1 MAGTQSK
8 RRFGIIGTLISGTWR
23 AIKGFQ
29 GFILTIFFYALLFS
43 VIAVIGSNKPPKV
56 HDGSALVVAPAGLL
70 VEQLTEVDP
79 FQEFLSLGGGSSGEV
94 LVSDVVT
101 AIDRA
106 ANDKRI
112 TTLVLKL
119 DNLAIPT
126 VYASKSYQ
134 LADAVE
140 RFKQTGKSVIALGNG
155 YSQAGYLIASHAD
168 EIWMHPFG
176 NIILPGYERS
186 GTYFKSLLDNLMI
199 TVHPFKVG
207 EYKSAIEPITRD
219 DMSEADKISAMALL
233 GDMWVEYT
241 AHVEGQRGFDVGT
254 VQHLAD
260 NPAGIMREAGGD
272 FAQAA
277 LNSGLVD
284 KLMAADEWRDAL
296 IEKVGAD
303 PDSESFKQINMN
315 GYLQATAKEGAGG
328 GGKSGVAVIVAKGMI
343 VDGEAPRGTIGGDTV
358 ARLIRQARDNSN
370 TKAIVLR
377 VDSGGGSVFASEVIR
392 RELVAAQAQGL
403 PVVASMGSFAASGG
417 YWISASA
424 DQILAEPTTITGSI
438 GVIGAFMTFE
448 KAADWA
454 GVHGDGVGTTALAGA
469 FDPLRPIH
477 PEFADI
483 LQQSVE
489 SVYDRFVDLVATSR
503 DIPEDR
509 VREIAEGRVWSA
521 PDALEIGLVDS
532 LGDLEDAIN
541 AAAKL
546 AGMDTWNVNY
556 FEKELSP
563 FDQFI
568 SELQGSVSV
577 FFGVEDRAAVQPT
590 VGTKLVREVVR
601 DLKPVLEMNDPNHI
615 YVICEACE
623 VQ

>member
-1 MAGTQSK
+1 MAGNQSG
-8 RRFGIIGTLISGTWR
+8 RRFGILGTIVGGGWGLIKGIQGIILTLI
-23 AIKGFQ
+23 
-29 GFILTIFFYALLFS
+29 FYTLLFV

-56 HDGSALVVAPAGLL
+56 PSGAALVVAPAGLL

-79 FQEFLSLGGGSSGEV
+79 FQSLLSLGSSGSNEV

-106 ANDKRI
+106 AEDKRI

-126 VYASKSYQ
+126 FYASKSYQ

-140 RFKQTGKSVIALGNG
+140 RFKASGKSVIALGNA
-155 YSQAGYLIASHAD
+155 YNQAGYLIASHAD

-186 GTYFKSLLDNLMI
+186 GTYYKSLLDNLMV

-207 EYKSAIEPITRD
+207 EFKSAIEPLIRD
-219 DMSEADKISAMALL
+219 DMSDEAKLANVAFL
-233 GDMWVEYT
+233 GDMWEEYKS
-241 AHVEGQRGFDVGT
+241 HVEEQRGFDAGK
-254 VQHLAD
+254 VQYLAD
-260 NPAGIMREAGGD
+260 NPAGVLREANGD
-272 FAQAA
+272 FASAA
-277 LNSGLVD
+277 VNSGLVD
-284 KLMAADEWRDAL
+284 KLMGADEWRDAL

-303 PDSESFKQINMN
+303 SESSSFKQIDMFS
-315 GYLQATAKEGAGG
+315 YLQAVSKEGAGKDS
-328 GGKSGVAVIVAKGMI
+328 KSEVAVIVAKGAI

-358 ARLIRQARDNSN
+358 ARLIRQARDDSN

-377 VDSGGGSVFASEVIR
+377 VDSGGGSAFASEIIR
-392 RELVAAQAQGL
+392 RELVAAKAQGI
-403 PVVASMGSFAASGG
+403 PVVASMGSVAASGG

-424 DQILAEPTTITGSI
+424 DQILAEPTTVTGSI

-448 KAADWA
+448 KAGEWA
-454 GVHGDGVGTTALAGA
+454 GIHGDGVGTAALAGA

-483 LQQSVE
+483 LQQNVE
-489 SVYDRFVDLVATSR
+489 NIYDRFVNLVSTSR
-503 DIPEDR
+503 DLPEER

-546 AGMDTWNVNY
+546 AAIDTYNVNF
-556 FEKELSP
+556 FEKEISP
-563 FDQFI
+563 FDQFM
-568 SELQGSVSV
+568 SELQTPSLSCSAWTRRLQHSHLLARNW
-577 FFGVEDRAAVQPT
+577 FAEL
-590 VGTKLVREVVR
+590 LVT
-601 DLKPVLEMNDPNHI
+601 
-615 YVICEACE
+615 
-623 VQ
+623 

>member
-8 RRFGIIGTLISGTWR
+8 RRFGIIGTLVGGTWR

-43 VIAVIGSNKPPKV
+43 VIAVIGSNKSPKV

-79 FQEFLSLGGGSSGEV
+79 FQEFMSLGGGSSGEV

-106 ANDKRI
+106 AKDKRI

-126 VYASKSYQ
+126 GYASKSYQ
-134 LADAVE
+134 VADAVE
-140 RFKQTGKSVIALGNG
+140 RFKQTGKSVVALGNG

-176 NIILPGYERS
+176 SIILPGYERS
-186 GTYFKSLLDNLMI
+186 GTYFKSLLENLMI

-207 EYKSAIEPITRD
+207 EYKSAIEPLTRD
-219 DMSEADKISAMALL
+219 DMSEADKISTMALL
-233 GDMWVEYT
+233 GDMWGEYT
-241 AHVEGQRGFDVGT
+241 AHVEGQRGFDAGT

-284 KLMAADEWRDAL
+284 KLLAADEWRAAL

-303 PDSESFKQINMN
+303 PDSKSFKQINMN
-315 GYLQATAKEGAGG
+315 GYLLATTKEGADGG
-328 GGKSGVAVIVAKGMI
+328 GSSGIAVIVAKGSI

-377 VDSGGGSVFASEVIR
+377 VDSGGGSAFASEVIR
-392 RELVAAQAQGL
+392 RELVAAQAQGI
-403 PVVASMGSFAASGG
+403 PVVASMGSVAASGG

-454 GVHGDGVGTTALAGA
+454 GIHGDGVGTTALAGA

-521 PDALEIGLVDS
+521 PDALEIGLVDR
-532 LGDLEDAIN
+532 LGDLDDAIN
-541 AAAKL
+541 TAAEL
-546 AGMDTWNVNY
+546 AGIDTWSVNY

-563 FDQFI
+563 FDQFMK
-568 SELQGSVSV
+568 ELRGSVSV
-577 FFGVEDRAAVQPT
+577 IFGVEESVAVQPAL
-590 VGTKLVREVVR
+590 GTKLVREVVR

-615 YVICEACE
+615 YVICEVCE
-623 VQ
+623 AH

>member
-1 MAGTQSK
+1 MAGNQSK
-8 RRFGIIGTLISGTWR
+8 RRFGIVGTIIGGGWSI
-23 AIKGFQ
+23 IKGIQ
-29 GFILTIFFYALLFS
+29 SFILTLFFFTLLFL
-43 VIAVIGSNKPPKV
+43 VIGAITSIKPPKV

-79 FQEFLSLGGGSSGEV
+79 FQAFLSQGQGSGEV
-94 LVSDVVT
+94 LVSDIVT
-101 AIDRA
+101 AINRA
-106 ANDKRI
+106 AGDKRI

-119 DNLAIPT
+119 DTLAIPT
-126 VYASKSYQ
+126 GYASKSYQ

-233 GDMWVEYT
+233 GDMWAEYT
-241 AHVEGQRGFDVGT
+241 AHVEGQRGFDAGT

-260 NPAGIMREAGGD
+260 NPASIMREAGGD
-272 FAQAA
+272 FAHAA
-277 LNSGLVD
+277 KNSGLVD
-284 KLMAADEWRDAL
+284 KLLSADEWRDAL

-303 PDSESFKQINMN
+303 PDGESFKQIDMA
-315 GYLQATAKEGAGG
+315 GYLQATAKEGAGKG
-328 GGKSGVAVIVAKGMI
+328 GNSGVAVIVAKGMI

-358 ARLIRQARDNSN
+358 ARLIRQARDNEN

-377 VDSGGGSVFASEVIR
+377 VDSGGGSAFASEVIR
-392 RELVAAQAQGL
+392 RELVAAQAQDI
-403 PVVASMGSFAASGG
+403 PVVASMGSVAASGG

-489 SVYDRFVDLVATSR
+489 NVYDRFVNLVATSR
-503 DIPEDR
+503 DIPESR

-532 LGDLEDAIN
+532 LGDLDDAIN

-556 FEKELSP
+556 FEKERSP

-568 SELQGSVSV
+568 QELQGSVSV
-577 FFGVEDRAAVQPT
+577 IFGLEDVEAAQPSI
-590 VGTKLVREVVR
+590 GTKLVHEVVR

-623 VQ
+623 VH